1 MGYKPEPIDTSQVN
15 LGQEISEL
23 SEVLARNVHDSW
35 AVLRIKD
42 GWRYGSRR
50 KEKKKE
56 HPNLVPYEQ
65 LPELEKDYDRRT
77 AFQTIKALLAMGFTI
92 QGPVG
97 AGLKSN
103 DSSISLESEL
113 EHVLQLLRELKQP
126 DLAFLQRVWQA
137 HDPDA
142 WARRPEIYKRFGEA
156 VLKLGEPLMA
166 YDVVAEGIKY
176 FPDDVR
182 LRQLLALALAR
193 SRATAS
199 ANKVL
204 AGLYEEGHRD
214 EETLGLF
221 ARTYKDLASEEV
233 DAVKRN
239 RYLCKAYELYS
250 LAYQTTG
257 GYWSGINAATLALLS
272 RERGKAV
279 ALAREVKTLCRQK
292 LGGVDGAKDD
302 RYWLLSTLG
311 EAALLLGDW
320 TEAESWYDQALEVG
334 RGNWGALQS
343 TRHNARLL
351 LRHMGEDTDR
361 IERLFRIPSVVVFA
375 GHMLDRPDRNEPRFP
390 SQLEKA
396 VKDAIR
402 QRLMTLNAGFGYA
415 SAACGSDIL
424 FHEVILEMKG
434 ETHVILPYEKEI
446 FIKDRVNL
454 IPGADWVSR
463 CKEVIKRAN
472 EVQEASKH
480 NQMGSDVSH
489 EFANLLLHGLAG
501 VRAEQLETNLVPLA
515 VWDGE
520 LAEGS
525 AGTAATVGR
534 WREMGLQVDIINL
547 RELLRHECP
556 HFTCKAPDCK
566 SGVSHSSPTNPPAFV
581 PELRALLFADV
592 EGYSKLSEA
601 EVPRFV
607 EHFLGLV
614 GKLAIESAHKPLIK
628 NTWGDGLYFVFSSV
642 GDAGQFALQLREAV
656 HITDWAAKDLPALN
670 LRIGLHAGPVYACV
684 DPVTGLTN
692 YVGAQVSRAARIEPV
707 TPSGQVYASQAF
719 AALAAAAGVK
729 EFRCDYVGKTAM
741 AKKYGTFPTYV
752 VLPTHQAVTDTV
764 SCV

>member
-23 SEVLARNVHDSW
+23 TEVLARNVHDNW
-35 AVLRIKD
+35 AILRIAE
-42 GWRYGSRR
+42 GWHYGPQPN
-50 KEKKKE
+50 EKKKE
-56 HPNLVPYEQ
+56 HPNLVPYDQ
-65 LPELEKDYDRRT
+65 LSEFERDYDRQT

-92 QGPVG
+92 QAPVG
-97 AGLKSN
+97 TGLKSN
-103 DSSISLESEL
+103 ESSSSLDSEL
-113 EHVLQLLRELKQP
+113 EDVLQLCRELKQA
-126 DLAFLQRVWQA
+126 DLASLQRVWQA

-142 WARRPEIYKRFGEA
+142 WAQRPESYKRFAEA
-156 VLKLGEPLMA
+156 ILKLGEPLMA

-176 FPDDVR
+176 FPKDVR

-204 AGLYEEGHRD
+204 VGLYKEGNRD
-214 EETLGLF
+214 EETLGLL

-233 DAVKRN
+233 GIVKAGQH
-239 RYLCKAYELYS
+239 LCRAYEFYL
-250 LAYQTTG
+250 LAYRTSG
-257 GYWSGINAATLALLS
+257 GYWSGINAATLALLLGK
-272 RERGKAV
+272 REQAIV
-279 ALAREVKTLCRQK
+279 LAHEVKELCRQK
-292 LGGVDGAKDD
+292 LCDIEQAKED

-311 EAALLLGDW
+311 EAALLLGHW
-320 TEAESWYDQALEVG
+320 TEAQDWYSQALEMG
-334 RGNWGALQS
+334 RGNWGAIQS

-351 LRHMGEDTDR
+351 LRHMCEDTDR

-375 GHMLDRPDRNEPRFP
+375 GHMLDQPNRSSPRFP
-390 SQLEKA
+390 PQLETA

-402 QRLMTLNAGFGYA
+402 QRLMKLNAGFGYA

-434 ETHVILPYEKEI
+434 EIHVILPYERDV
-446 FIKDRVNL
+446 FIRDNVNL
-454 IPGADWVSR
+454 IPGADWVNR
-463 CKEVIKRAN
+463 CEEVFRQAN

-480 NQMGSDVSH
+480 NQMGSDVSY
-489 EFANLLLHGLAG
+489 EFANLLLHGLAS
-501 VRAEQLETNLVPLA
+501 VRAEQLETNLVPVA

-520 LAEGS
+520 LPNGS
-525 AGTAATVGR
+525 AGTAATVER

-547 RELLRHECP
+547 RDILRHESP
-556 HFTCKAPDCK
+556 HLTCKTTACT
-566 SGVSHSSPTNPPAFV
+566 SEVLHSSAKVPPVFV

-614 GKLAIESAHKPLIK
+614 GKLAIESAYKPLIK
-628 NTWGDGLYFVFSSV
+628 NTWGDGLYFVFASV
-642 GDAGQFALQLREAV
+642 GDAGQFALQLRDAV
-656 HITDWAAKDLPALN
+656 HSTDWPAKALPALN
-670 LRIGLHAGPVYACV
+670 LRIGLHAGPVYSCT

-719 AALAAAAGVK
+719 AALVAAGGVK

-752 VLPTHQAVTDTV
+752 VLPAHPAVTDTV